1 MKTEKQACKN
11 TYDKKRKVTNE
22 LNKLGVGKKTKSN
35 SRKGN
40 TPNEGQISRCK
51 GGGSKTICSGLHQQQ
66 QKKSEKGFYNI
77 HIK

>member
-1 MKTEKQACKN
+1 MQACKN

-51 GGGSKTICSGLHQQQ
+51 GGGFKNNLQWASSTTT
-66 QKKSEKGFYNI
+66 KKVRKRI
-77 HIK
+77 L